1 MTITFN
7 PYLNFRGN
15 ARQAMEFYQKV
26 FGGELN
32 IGTFRDYE
40 RTDVPAEVQD
50 QVMHA
55 RLTAPNGINIMASD
69 IPANEDLTIGDNI
82 TLSLTGDDDATLRGW
97 YEQLSKSGHATQ
109 PLIQASWG
117 DTFGMCVDG
126 FGIMW
131 LFDIAGAQE

>member
-15 ARQAMEFYQKV
+15 ARQALEFYQQV

-32 IGTFRDYE
+32 ISTFSDFG
-40 RTDVPAEVQD
+40 RTDVPADLQG

-69 IPANEDLTIGDNI
+69 VLPDEDLTFGDNI
-82 TLSLTGDDDATLRGW
+82 TLSLTGDDDGLLRGW
-97 YEQLSKSGHATQ
+97 YEKLSKKGVATQ

-117 DTFGMCVDG
+117 DTFGICVDA
-126 FGIMW
+126 FGINW
-131 LFDIAGAQE
+131 LFDISGPQE